1 MASATISAPYY
12 YPPVSAWQ
20 QLMSYAWPQ
29 RQMPELPPYPTI
41 MPDVQY
47 MLDTNY
53 SGNWPLWMQW
63 AQDLGAGA
71 WSGLNYA
78 VDKAMER
85 RANGR
90 ERQNNFWQPAEK
102 NLAEYY
108 GDEW

>member
-1 MASATISAPYY
+1 MAARLYF
-12 YPPVSAWQ
+12 YPPMTAWQ
-20 QLMSYAWPQ
+20 QLLSYWPNSQ
-29 RQMPELPPYPTI
+29 PPAVSAHPGI

-53 SGNWPLWMQW
+53 SGQWPLWMQW
-63 AQDLGAGA
+63 AQDLGVGA

-78 VDKAMER
+78 VDKVMER
-85 RANGR
+85 RANGK